1 MATHARRRACNV
13 HASARLG
20 SAAPRSASFVKC
32 RMTLLDP
39 GWVIGVF
46 LMCWL
51 MLPHLAKLWIARIV
65 KVSCQHLRLFRL
77 HRVFDS
83 LNSAAQ
89 ALCSS
94 SNPKMPWRS
103 ITASRYIIKEQ
114 GCSLV
119 GVRIFNG

>member
-46 LMCWL
+46 PMCWL

-65 KVSCQHLRLFRL
+65 KVSCQHLRLFRF
-77 HRVFDS
+77 HRCLRFSEPGRAIFVLFFK
-83 LNSAAQ
+83 
-89 ALCSS
+89 
-94 SNPKMPWRS
+94 PKMPWRS

-114 GCSLV
+114 DCSLV